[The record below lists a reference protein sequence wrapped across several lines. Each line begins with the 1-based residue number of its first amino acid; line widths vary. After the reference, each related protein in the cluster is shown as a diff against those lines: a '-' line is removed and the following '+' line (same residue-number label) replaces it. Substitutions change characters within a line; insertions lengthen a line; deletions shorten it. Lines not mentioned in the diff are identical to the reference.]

1 MDVKKNMYKNYLIFT
16 TLYIL
21 GFALLFC
28 TGCGK
33 PYGQLFPVLERP
45 LVWPEPPDRPRIRFV
60 GTISTE
66 NDLKKEVSWS
76 EGLGELIFGKKD
88 IGVLL
93 NPYAVVID
101 EQDNMFVVDTAGGVV
116 HVFGLNTRQYYQF
129 SALMKDETL
138 IMPVA
143 LTIVDKNI
151 YIVDSVLHKICVFG
165 PKGKFIFS
173 FGSDHLK
180 RPSGI
185 AYDMERE
192 KIYISDAMAHSIS
205 VFNKNGDFKHNI
217 GERGLDPG
225 LFNFPTHLWV
235 DKSGNL
241 YVSDTLNYRIQIF
254 SGDGAFLSMFGKHG
268 NRPGN
273 FAHPSGIAT
282 DSFGHI
288 YVLDRQF
295 ENVQIFDNNGGIL
308 MAFGEE
314 GNELGDFWLP
324 AGIYIDS
331 RNRIYIADSFNKR
344 IQVFELIEGAEK

>member
-1 MDVKKNMYKNYLIFT
+1 MKNKMYKKHLICA

-21 GFALLFC
+21 GFALSFC

-33 PYGQLFPVLERP
+33 PYGELFPVLETS

-60 GTISTE
+60 GMISTE
-66 NDLKKEVSWS
+66 NDLSKEVSWS
-76 EGLGELIFGKKD
+76 ENLVELIFGKKD

-101 EQDNMFVVDTAGGVV
+101 EKDNMFVVDTAGGVV
-116 HVFGLNTRQYYQF
+116 HVFGLNTRQYNQF
-129 SALMKDETL
+129 SALVEKETL

-143 LTIVDKNI
+143 LTIVDENI
-151 YIVDSVLHKICVFG
+151 YVVDSVLHKICVFG
-165 PKGKFIFS
+165 RNGKFKFS
-173 FGSDHLK
+173 FGSEHLK

-185 AYDMERE
+185 AYDVEKQ
-192 KIYISDAMAHSIS
+192 KIYISDTAAHSIN
-205 VFNKNGDFKHNI
+205 VFNKDGDFTYKI
-217 GERGLDPG
+217 GARGLDPG

-235 DKSGNL
+235 DKSGQL

-254 SGDGAFLSMFGKHG
+254 SNDGTFLKMFGKHG

-288 YVLDRQF
+288 YVTDRKY
-295 ENVQIFDNNGGIL
+295 ENVQIFDNAGRIL
-308 MAFGEE
+308 MAFGKE
-314 GNELGDFWLP
+314 GNELGEFWLP
-324 AGIYIDS
+324 AGIYIDN
-331 RNRIYIADSFNKR
+331 RNRVYIADSFNKR
-344 IQVFELIEGAEK
+344 LQVFELIEGAEK

>member
-1 MDVKKNMYKNYLIFT
+1 MYKKHLIYAA
-16 TLYIL
+16 LYIL

-28 TGCGK
+28 TGCSR
-33 PYGQLFPVLERP
+33 PYGELFPALKTP

-76 EGLGELIFGKKD
+76 EGLGELIFGRKD

-101 EQDNMFVVDTAGGVV
+101 EQDNMFIVDTAGGVI

-129 SALMKDETL
+129 SALKKDQTL

-143 LTIVDKNI
+143 LTIVDNSI
-151 YIVDSVLHKICVFG
+151 YVVDSVLHKICVFG
-165 PKGKFIFS
+165 RNGKYKFS
-173 FGSDHLK
+173 FGSEQLK

-185 AYDMERE
+185 AYDVEKQ
-192 KIYISDAMAHSIS
+192 KIYISDTAAHTIN
-205 VFNKNGDFKHNI
+205 VFNKDGDFKFNI
-217 GERGLDPG
+217 GARGLDPG

-235 DKSGNL
+235 DKSGQL

-254 SGDGAFLSMFGKHG
+254 SNDGIFLNMFGKHG

-288 YVLDRQF
+288 YVMDRQY
-295 ENVQIFDNNGGIL
+295 ENVQIFDNNGRIL
-308 MAFGEE
+308 MALGKE
-314 GNELGDFWLP
+314 GNELGEFWLP
-324 AGIYIDS
+324 AGLYIDS
-331 RNRIYIADSFNKR
+331 RDRIYIADSFNKR
-344 IQVFELIEGAEK
+344 LQIFELIEGAEK